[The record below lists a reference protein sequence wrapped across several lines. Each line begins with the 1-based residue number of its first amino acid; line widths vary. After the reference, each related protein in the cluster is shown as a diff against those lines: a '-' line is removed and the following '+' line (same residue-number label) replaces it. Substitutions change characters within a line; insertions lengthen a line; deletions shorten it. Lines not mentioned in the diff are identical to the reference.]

1 MDSPK
6 TVKDE
11 EKYPSGGL
19 KATLEKNYIEEYLL
33 SKGYRRK
40 DLGMLPKE
48 EARQLLIEASRF
60 ASLKLTDIES
70 RSRFRDTFHRSP

>member
-1 MDSPK
+1 MGSQK
-6 TVKDE
+6 NIKDE

-33 SKGYRRK
+33 SKGYRRE

-48 EARQLLIEASRF
+48 EARQLLIEASRY

-70 RSRFRDTFHRSP
+70 RSRYRETFRQSP